1 MGNYNT
7 GGAGTAPRPQMGA
20 AGGAPQPILNRD
32 SPQILQN
39 MRGFAPERN
48 GPTEILNRPS
58 PGEQQ
63 EPMGRPNPRPMGGG
77 LMRNPNEREIVE
89 YAPGTRPGGG
99 EYMDPSA
106 GGMPRDGRRLPNGD
120 VVGRGDPRYFDR
132 GPGIGI
138 NPNGRY
144 GPRSYQPGH
153 GNGNG
158 GYGMRGD
165 VRTKGVQNA
174 SMGDPMQGDPNSPDA
189 QLRVKRRYE
198 RGMSAPAPQ
207 ENQSYSMTGGGASI

>member
-7 GGAGTAPRPQMGA
+7 GGAGTAPRGPARLPLMNAQ
-20 AGGAPQPILNRD
+20 GGGPQPILNRD

-58 PGEQQ
+58 GA
-63 EPMGRPNPRPMGGG
+63 G
-77 LMRNPNEREIVE
+77 LSRDPNERLITE

-106 GGMPRDGRRLPNGD
+106 GGLPRDGRRLPNGD

-165 VRTKGVQNA
+165 VTTKGVQNA
-174 SMGDPMQGDPNSPDA
+174 SMGDPMQGDPNDPMN
-189 QLRVKRRYE
+189 LRVKRKYE
-198 RGMSAPAPQ
+198 RGMSGATP
-207 ENQSYSMTGGGASI
+207 EQSYSSVGGASI

>member
-1 MGNYNT
+1 MGDYNT
-7 GGAGTAPRPQMGA
+7 GGAGTAPRFQALPRRDPMTPE
-20 AGGAPQPILNRD
+20 GGAIMDPNSRPNRD
-32 SPQILQN
+32 LVQVGRGDPMTPQGGAIMDPYGRRQ
-39 MRGFAPERN
+39 
-48 GPTEILNRPS
+48 
-58 PGEQQ
+58 PGEQ
-63 EPMGRPNPRPMGGG
+63 EPMGRPTPRPMGGFQPYDDQ
-77 LMRNPNEREIVE
+77 RDIT
-89 YAPGTRPGGG
+89 APVQ
-99 EYMDPSA
+99 
-106 GGMPRDGRRLPNGD
+106 GMPRDARQLPNGD

-207 ENQSYSMTGGGASI
+207 ENQSYSGTGGGASI